1 MHVNDRTEYL
11 GILNIWSIILF
22 SLIMKKDYFN
32 QKLLLW
38 PQVLF
43 NPNLRGLF
51 RGLFYG
57 GVDGGE
63 LGLKLPLLS
72 KTC

>member
-1 MHVNDRTEYL
+1 MNERTEYL
-11 GILNIWSIILF
+11 GILNIWNIILF

-51 RGLFYG
+51 RGLFSG
-57 GVDGGE
+57 GVEGGE